1 MTRTICLPLM
11 LVTILALAAQ
21 SRGQYVVYS
30 QPNDGPDGF
39 CSSGVPDQYCDARMA
54 DNFELSDPY
63 YREISEVTWW
73 GSSDYY
79 EDPDLTNFSHW
90 VIVIYNELDNLPGD
104 VIYQQYTPIGDIE
117 TVLTGNQN
125 MYGGWEYRL
134 TATLA
139 NPPTLYIDE
148 PYWISL
154 GAVAYDSNGDMWIW
168 SLNYFEGD
176 NYCAV
181 DHFDEQGY
189 QPHAGDLAF
198 ELIGDPAG
206 GCPRAG
212 ASGQGCTADIDGSG
226 DCQVTLADLAEL
238 LGAYGTCLGD
248 PGYNP
253 DANLFDDGDPCINL
267 ADLAELLGQYG
278 DDCSY

>member
-1 MTRTICLPLM
+1 MAHTLRVALM
-11 LVTILALAAQ
+11 LVTMFVLATP

-30 QPNDGPDGF
+30 QSNEEPDGF
-39 CSSGVPDQYCDARMA
+39 CSSGVSDQYCDVRVA
-54 DNFELSDPY
+54 DNFTLSDAD

-79 EDPDLTNFSHW
+79 DYADLTNFSDW
-90 VIVIYNELDNLPGD
+90 VIVIYSELDGLPGD
-104 VIYQQYTPIGDIE
+104 VLYQQNTPIEEIE
-117 TVLTGNQN
+117 TVLTGDEN

-134 TATLA
+134 SATLS

-154 GAVAYDSNGDMWIW
+154 GAVAYDPDGDMWIW
-168 SLNYFEGD
+168 SLNYSEGD
-176 NYCAV
+176 DASAV
-181 DHFDEQGY
+181 DAFDGQGY
-189 QPHAGDLAF
+189 GLQSGDVAF
-198 ELIGDPAG
+198 ELIGEQAD

-212 ASGQGCTADIDGSG
+212 NSGRGCTADIIDD
-226 DCQVTLADLAEL
+226 DCRVTLADLAEL
-238 LGAYGTCLGD
+238 LGAYGTCPGD
-248 PGYNP
+248 EDYNA
-253 DANLFDDGDPCINL
+253 DADLCDDGNTCINL